1 MTRFVCDETTVPT
14 HVSLLPGSH
23 RYPVVTH
30 GADAPKLEMLSNKYM
45 IQENVKF
52 GSFLL
57 EFSRPG
63 NLDWDKIVV
72 MFISL
77 RHLQHQTGLLADEGL
92 AGDV

>member
-1 MTRFVCDETTVPT
+1 
-14 HVSLLPGSH
+14 
-23 RYPVVTH
+23 
-30 GADAPKLEMLSNKYM
+30 MLSNKYM

-63 NLDWDKIVV
+63 NLKWYEFDWFFPPSTLLNLDWDKIVV

-92 AGDV
+92 AGDVWDGGETAHAAGVW